1 MGVTVNDIISVF
13 KWVYQFVKPY
23 KKWIAVNIFATV
35 AAVVCDVYGVYLI
48 KRMLDAVI
56 GKNYLLL
63 LQIIAIVA
71 VIIVAGFFA
80 KYLIT
85 YSGGQFGINGVRD
98 MRYKIVKHIGE
109 VSVSNM
115 EKYHTGDIVSRL
127 TNDVSSVEIN
137 LINQFSNFLYV
148 PLIVIVSFV
157 YLLLINWRLLLVS
170 FISTPVAIYIANR
183 LSIPMYAFG
192 RRYQE
197 GMSKANSIVQDTIKG
212 IDILKSYKLEKLL
225 YERYKKVA
233 DDIYDVDLKVARQQ
247 SFILPINVIMYE
259 LPYILSAVYGCYLS
273 VKGFLEP
280 SNLVAFIQ
288 LMHFLNIY
296 TIQLPYNLI
305 FIRKGSVSVKRLQEI
320 FDLPLERKDGS
331 VYHDDAEKAIEFSNV
346 KFCYE
351 PSKIILDNLSFAVY
365 KGEIVALVGPSGC
378 GKSTVINLICNFYEI
393 NSGSIKIFDKDMRDW
408 KLADLR
414 KNISL
419 VLQDTYLFPGTI
431 EDNIKY
437 GKPDAS
443 VDEVINAAKIAN
455 AHEFIMAMPDKYKT
469 VVGENGVR
477 LSGGERQRI
486 AIARAVLKDSPILLL
501 DEPTASL
508 DTQSEALVQEAL
520 ERIVAG
526 RTVLVVAHR
535 FSTITQADRILVLND
550 GRIVEAGTHEQLMGL
565 KGLYYQL
572 YIRQLRDNYEGN
584 YRIGGGEAYA

>member
-1 MGVTVNDIISVF
+1 M
-13 KWVYQFVKPY
+13 
-23 KKWIAVNIFATV
+23 
-35 AAVVCDVYGVYLI
+35 
-48 KRMLDAVI
+48 
-56 GKNYLLL
+56 
-63 LQIIAIVA
+63 
-71 VIIVAGFFA
+71 
-80 KYLIT
+80 
-85 YSGGQFGINGVRD
+85 
-98 MRYKIVKHIGE
+98 
-109 VSVSNM
+109 
-115 EKYHTGDIVSRL
+115 
-127 TNDVSSVEIN
+127 
-137 LINQFSNFLYV
+137 
-148 PLIVIVSFV
+148 
-157 YLLLINWRLLLVS
+157 
-170 FISTPVAIYIANR
+170 
-183 LSIPMYAFG
+183 
-192 RRYQE
+192 
-197 GMSKANSIVQDTIKG
+197 
-212 IDILKSYKLEKLL
+212 
-225 YERYKKVA
+225 
-233 DDIYDVDLKVARQQ
+233 
-247 SFILPINVIMYE
+247 
-259 LPYILSAVYGCYLS
+259 
-273 VKGFLEP
+273 
-280 SNLVAFIQ
+280 
-288 LMHFLNIY
+288 
-296 TIQLPYNLI
+296 PYNLI
-305 FIRKGSVSVKRLQEI
+305 FIRKGSASVKRLQEI

-331 VYHDDAEKAIEFSNV
+331 AYNHDNAEKAIEFSNV
-346 KFCYE
+346 RFCYE

-393 NSGSIKIFDKDMRDW
+393 NSGLIKIFDKNVRDW

-419 VLQDTYLFPGTI
+419 VSQDTYLFPGTI
-431 EDNIKY
+431 EDNIRY

-443 VDEVINAAKIAN
+443 IDEVINAAKIAN

-486 AIARAVLKDSPILLL
+486 AIARAVLKNSPILLL
-501 DEPTASL
+501 DEPTSSL